1 LSSKAKGSF
10 LILEYQKSSA
20 TKNRKK
26 NDTLQTLIESFNA
39 KCNQKDDV
47 YAGVFLWA
55 YNVLLQS
62 LQMTV
67 RKLRDT
73 TTAPR

>member
-1 LSSKAKGSF
+1 MARANS
-10 LILEYQKSSA
+10 IMSA
-20 TKNRKK
+20 
-26 NDTLQTLIESFNA
+26 DAIESFND

-47 YAGVFLWA
+47 YAGVFLWP
-55 YNVLLQS
+55 YTVLLQS